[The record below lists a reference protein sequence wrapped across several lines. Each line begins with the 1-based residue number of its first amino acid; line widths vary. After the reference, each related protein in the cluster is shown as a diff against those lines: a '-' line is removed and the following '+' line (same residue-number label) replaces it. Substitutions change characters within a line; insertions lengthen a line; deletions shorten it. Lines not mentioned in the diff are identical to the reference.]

1 MIRNIVLNDDNDE
14 TTESVVNSIQHEKNI
29 ENPETLQKKRIRRR
43 RPVKIVKEVVDLTR
57 SMSYDSDICP
67 PDICPSESPTVHE
80 EISKDSTNNSHD
92 SRIEKPSTDET
103 SCITETSASSYKPL
117 KRRRRRLEQ
126 CSSSE
131 KSESVV
137 QNNEKE
143 EPKQTKQKRYHPCG
157 LELVSGMGFG
167 DVVVK
172 RISANELISPTRAMF
187 LLKF

>member
-57 SMSYDSDICP
+57 SMSYDS
-67 PDICPSESPTVHE
+67 DICPSESPTVHE

-137 QNNEKE
+137 QSNEKE
-143 EPKQTKQKRYHPCG
+143 EPKQTKQKRSIP
-157 LELVSGMGFG
+157 V
-167 DVVVK
+167 
-172 RISANELISPTRAMF
+172 A
-187 LLKF
+187 